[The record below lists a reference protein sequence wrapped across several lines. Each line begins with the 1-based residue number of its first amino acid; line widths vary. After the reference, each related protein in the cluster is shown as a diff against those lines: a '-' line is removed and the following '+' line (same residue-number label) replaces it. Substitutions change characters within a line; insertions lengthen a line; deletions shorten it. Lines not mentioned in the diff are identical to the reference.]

1 MDFSLSSLALSSLSL
16 SLGSG
21 GAHAFFSVHR
31 VLVVAD
37 FHA

>member
-1 MDFSLSSLALSSLSL
+1 L
-16 SLGSG
+16 SLGSV
-21 GAHAFFSVHR
+21 GAHAFISVRR